1 MGQRSR
7 RRWRGILLLG
17 GLGWGSG
24 AIAAPASGPA
34 ARFHSMGDQGIQ
46 ALQLQAAPYD
56 LRGRKVGIG
65 QVEIGRPARPGFDKT
80 GTPAVVP
87 TLTFH
92 MDRPSRPDD
101 TLDGHAQSVAGVA
114 IGRSKDAPGVAPEAK
129 LYAAS
134 TGYGSGGNG
143 QSRECLA
150 SQQVALQ
157 NGGDVR
163 AINFS
168 FGEPL
173 ARDPRIDAR
182 LDGRALL
189 TLCID
194 WSARAHD
201 VLYIIAG
208 NQGGGGISIPTDTFN
223 GVNVAFTRRFRGA
236 FSQVD
241 FANLGNVLAGVG
253 ARLVGRESNVG
264 GRRSV
269 DLVAPGSDVALLG
282 LDGSVSYAS
291 GTSFAAPHVLGTVAL
306 IQEYGDRQVAAGAP
320 HWTLDSRR
328 HQTLK
333 AVLMNAA
340 EKVRDRGDGLR
351 LGMGR
356 DVWTEDVKTWIEGD
370 AYGDRTIPL
379 DAQLGT
385 GQLNALRAY
394 RQFAPGQHGSDRPV
408 PPIGWDFSR
417 LGLGEGGDGAMG
429 GDRDENAAGSRLV
442 MPLARPVPPRGP
454 QRELG
459 AQGDAI
465 APSVAV
471 VEMAPRVR
479 DYVFSNPLK
488 GDSYVAATLAWSR
501 QVELLDQNGDGQY
514 NLGEQFRD
522 RGLSDLDLYLMP
534 MDDPRAPLH
543 VCSSVSA
550 VDSVEHIFCPVPK
563 TGRYKLRVVLRR
575 LAQGDRPRGS
585 MNPEVTQAMTEGIN
599 EDYALAWWTVPAP

>member
-7 RRWRGILLLG
+7 RRWRRIVMLG
-17 GLGWGSG
+17 GLWWGSG
-24 AIAAPASGPA
+24 AIATPATGPEP
-34 ARFHSMGDQGIQ
+34 RFHSMGDQGIQ
-46 ALQLQAAPYD
+46 ALQLQNAPYD

-65 QVEIGRPARPGFDKT
+65 QVEIGRPARPGFDQLA
-80 GTPAVVP
+80 TPAVVP

-92 MDRPSRPDD
+92 MDRPSSPDD
-101 TLDGHAQSVAGVA
+101 ALDGHAQSVAGIA
-114 IGRSKDAPGVAPEAK
+114 IGRSKDAPGVAPDAK

-134 TGYGSGGNG
+134 TGYGSDGNG
-143 QSRECLA
+143 QSQECLA

-173 ARDPRIDAR
+173 TRDPRLDAR

-208 NQGGGGISIPTDTFN
+208 NQGGGGIAIPTDTFN

-241 FANLGNVLAGVG
+241 FANLGNVLTGVG

-306 IQEYGDRQVAAGAP
+306 IQEYGDRQLAAGAP

-356 DVWTEDVKTWIEGD
+356 DVWTENVKTWIEGD
-370 AYGDRTIPL
+370 AYGDRAIPL

-394 RQFAPGQHGSDRPV
+394 RQFSPGQHGSDRPV
-408 PPIGWDFSR
+408 PPIGWDFNR
-417 LGLGEGGDGAMG
+417 LGLTDGDDGGEDL
-429 GDRDENAAGSRLV
+429 AGSRLV
-442 MPLARPVPPRGP
+442 MPLARPVPPQGP
-454 QRELG
+454 QRNLE

-479 DYVFSNPLK
+479 DYVFEQPLK
-488 GDSYVAATLAWSR
+488 GNGYLSATLAWSR
-501 QVELLDQNGDGQY
+501 QVELVDQNGDGQY

-522 RGLSDLDLYLMP
+522 RGLSDLDLYLMAV
-534 MDDPRAPLH
+534 DDPEAPLH
-543 VCSSVSA
+543 ACSSVSA

-563 TGRYKLRVVLRR
+563 TGRYKLRVILRR
-575 LAQGDRPRGS
+575 LAQGPRATGPA
-585 MNPEVTQAMTEGIN
+585 NPEAREGIN